1 MKNIHLIQ
9 TDKLSRLV
17 LDTVNNNLFLTTT
30 EDFGTD
36 IMKFQNIY
44 IINLEKPKDG
54 DWCIMFNDFGDRY
67 VVQVTQV
74 LKNNEFEVK
83 LNSSPFNLNT
93 STRNKLEKII
103 LTTDEQLIADG
114 VQAIDDEFLQ
124 WFVKNPSCESVEVEK
139 DEFYSKKAFI
149 EGKDAITYK
158 YKIIIPRKS
167 KQETNKTHYL
177 DELTNM
183 DKDVLLKMWDTAMPK
198 QETLEEAAESLFP
211 DSSIQKRIFI
221 KGVKSD
227 AARDYWFSKWQQEH
241 RQEVGHSVQVEVLEH
256 YIGQNVLDAVDLIQ
270 FLSMNQEFNG
280 YGSVS
285 KETAKH
291 FLEQYKK
298 SKQ

>member
-9 TDKLSRLV
+9 TDKPSRLV

-30 EDFGTD
+30 EDFGTN

-44 IINLEKPKDG
+44 IIHNEEIKEEIKKR
-54 DWCIMFNDFGDRY
+54 DWH
-67 VVQVTQV
+67 
-74 LKNNEFEVK
+74 LKNDK
-83 LNSSPFNLNT
+83 MITKSHIIDDT
-93 STRNKLEKII
+93 CKKII
-103 LTTDEQLIADG
+103 MTTDQDLINDG
-114 VQAIDDEFLQ
+114 VQAISDEFLQ
-124 WFVKNPSCESVEVEK
+124 WFVMNPSCENVKYIFKYYTPYVYNSEGHLPDETSPKTIHIGYELKIPQEK
-139 DEFYSKKAFI
+139 PNDVVL
-149 EGKDAITYK
+149 GYK
-158 YKIIIPRKS
+158 TSLVAQSLDSHYVDFSNPNADKISSSSTKS
-167 KQETNKTHYL
+167 I
-177 DELTNM
+177 
-183 DKDVLLKMWDTAMPK
+183 K